1 MSGRPESQGHRSE
14 LKVKGRCNNVYATR
28 VSAASSHLSGLM
40 AVVVGFRCDV
50 ISCELAREGVRRGT
64 AEANININ
72 ITLGI
77 VELCDYARNYAR
89 A

>member
-1 MSGRPESQGHRSE
+1 
-14 LKVKGRCNNVYATR
+14 
-28 VSAASSHLSGLM
+28 M

-77 VELCDYARNYAR
+77 VELCDYARA
-89 A
+89 